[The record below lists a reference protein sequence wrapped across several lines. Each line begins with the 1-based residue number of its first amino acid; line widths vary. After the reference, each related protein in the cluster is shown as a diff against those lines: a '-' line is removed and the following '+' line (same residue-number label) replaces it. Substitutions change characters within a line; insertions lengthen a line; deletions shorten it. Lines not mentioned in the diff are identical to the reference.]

1 MYFFVACCGFEPPLE
16 VYETLM
22 QPLHFHALQIYK
34 HFINNKIIFIF
45 FALPPRFELGIT
57 D

>member
-1 MYFFVACCGFEPPLE
+1 MYFFCSVLWIRTTPE

-34 HFINNKIIFIF
+34 HFIKNKIICIF